1 MDKDLENKFEELLRE
16 AKKNHDYLQSI
27 LLAVIFLAI
36 LLTAVI
42 DGTSGKVNE
51 RLDRI
56 EQTLDVDAAVSL
68 GSSLKACDTLLTE

>member
-68 GSSLKACDTLLTE
+68 GSSLKVCDTLLTE